1 MGRAVERW
9 IADDGTEFD
18 NKRDMLLHEMT
29 VLDEKE
35 IDYFVNH
42 VIETSVKRAS
52 EYKKLLIT
60 WQKHVRSQELDK
72 PTLPELKEAL
82 ELPLNPL

>member
-29 VLDEKE
+29 LLDEKE
-35 IDYFVNH
+35 IDYFVTH

-72 PTLPELKEAL
+72 PTIQEVKEVL

>member
-1 MGRAVERW
+1 
-9 IADDGTEFD
+9 
-18 NKRDMLLHEMT
+18 MLLHEMT
-29 VLDEKE
+29 LLDEKE
-35 IDYFVNH
+35 IDYFVTH

-72 PTLPELKEAL
+72 PTMQEVKEVL

>member
-29 VLDEKE
+29 LLDEKE
-35 IDYFVNH
+35 IDYFVTH

-72 PTLPELKEAL
+72 PTMQEVKEVL